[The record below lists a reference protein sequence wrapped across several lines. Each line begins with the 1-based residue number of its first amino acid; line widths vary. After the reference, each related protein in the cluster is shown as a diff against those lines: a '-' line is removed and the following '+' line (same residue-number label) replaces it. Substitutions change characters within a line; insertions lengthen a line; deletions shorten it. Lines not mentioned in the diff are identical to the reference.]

1 MQFSNNFVFPFLFTK
16 LLSEI
21 SEKNFLPLNSSYTCI
36 LRVFYVSIDTSFTNF
51 CGQKNVVLTL
61 NLCNFTLRLAL
72 RIYKK
77 NFKHKSNKWNSGF
90 SRVFYVSIDTSF
102 TNFFRQKNV
111 VPTLNLCNFTVRL
124 TLRIYKKNFK
134 HKSNKWNSGF
144 SRVFY
149 VSIDTSFT
157 NFCGQKNVVL
167 TLNLCNFTVRLALR
181 IYKKN
186 FKHKSNKWNSG
197 FSRVFYVSID
207 TSFTNFFG
215 QKNVVPTLNLC
226 NFTVRLALGIYKNI
240 FEQIAVNETRV
251 FLVFFTFQLTPVS
264 RTFLDRKTLFQH

>member
-1 MQFSNNFVFPFLFTK
+1 MHFSNNFVFPFLFTK

-124 TLRIYKKNFK
+124 
-134 HKSNKWNSGF
+134 
-144 SRVFY
+144 
-149 VSIDTSFT
+149 
-157 NFCGQKNVVL
+157 
-167 TLNLCNFTVRLALR
+167 
-181 IYKKN
+181 
-186 FKHKSNKWNSG
+186 
-197 FSRVFYVSID
+197 
-207 TSFTNFFG
+207 
-215 QKNVVPTLNLC
+215 
-226 NFTVRLALGIYKNI
+226 ALGIYKNI
-240 FEQIAVNETRV
+240 FEQIAINETRV
-251 FLVFFTFQLTPVS
+251 FLVFFTFQLTPVL
-264 RTFLDRKTLFQH
+264 RTFLDRKTLFQHWTYAILQLGWRLESIKTFSNK